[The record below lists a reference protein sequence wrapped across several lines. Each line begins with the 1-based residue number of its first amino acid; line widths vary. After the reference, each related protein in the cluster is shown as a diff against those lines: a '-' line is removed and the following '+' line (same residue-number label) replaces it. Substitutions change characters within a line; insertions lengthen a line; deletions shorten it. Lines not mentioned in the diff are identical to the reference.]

1 MGNKKPLCELG
12 EQIEISLVKINRTNA
27 WLIAEVSADTGRY
40 FDRSYLHKVKTGE
53 IQTPGILASIRKI
66 LGLSCT

>member
-1 MGNKKPLCELG
+1 MGEKKPLCELG

-66 LGLSCT
+66 LGLSGN